1 MNSGKWLNKSI
12 VNETDWWHW
21 VDIVIPDTIITST
34 SLLFIGLG
42 TKYDNQIFLDSLSIN
57 KAIKTNSVVSYVS
70 NIPYQPLVFNTSDN
84 INRFEDNLI
93 AYGWNQFLKGGAK
106 KEDKEWLARFP
117 MTRAVVRA
125 MDVIEEY
132 TLQSLKSR

>member
-42 TKYDNQIFLDSLSIN
+42 TKYDNQIFLI
-57 KAIKTNSVVSYVS
+57 V
-70 NIPYQPLVFNTSDN
+70 
-84 INRFEDNLI
+84 
-93 AYGWNQFLKGGAK
+93 
-106 KEDKEWLARFP
+106 
-117 MTRAVVRA
+117 
-125 MDVIEEY
+125 
-132 TLQSLKSR
+132 